1 MKKTTE
7 TRRKGRT
14 GSYTPERAEIV
25 CTVIMEGGSVAQAAE
40 KAGIKKSIVFDWI
53 RTREDFAE
61 RYRSA
66 VEIRTFIMEDKFLDL
81 FQKAHEAALDPEC
94 GRERVQAIR
103 VELDTLK
110 WILSKM
116 LPKKYGDRSA
126 VEMTGA
132 EGKPLVPEPVPQGQ
146 LAELAV
152 MLAEARAKI
161 EQGGGAAC

>member
-7 TRRKGRT
+7 TRRKGRSS
-14 GSYTPERAEIV
+14 SYTPERAEMV
-25 CTVIMEGGSVAQAAE
+25 CTAIMEGGSVARAAE

-53 RTREDFAE
+53 RAREDFAE

-66 VEIRTFIMEDKFLDL
+66 VEIRTFLMEDKFLDL
-81 FQKAHEAALDPEC
+81 CREAHVVACDPEC
-94 GRERVQAIR
+94 GKERVQAIR
-103 VELDTLK
+103 VEIDTLK
-110 WILSKM
+110 WLLAKM
-116 LPKKYGDRSA
+116 LPKKYGDRA
-126 VEMTGA
+126 AIEMTGA